1 MVYNILKGKIN
12 MEIKEI
18 YEETVPSSRFIGKKD
33 SDWGLFWE
41 DGWCDI
47 LKKIEGKSKFN
58 YITMK
63 RVVNGNEEYWV
74 GTLFNPDTPVP
85 EGLDFV
91 DFESF
96 RMAVF
101 RLYGKSNELYDLEAH
116 NQCLAKLSI
125 HGFTAREDC
134 WCIVRPR
141 YSVADGD
148 GNVIMDYYISIE

>member
-1 MVYNILKGKIN
+1 

-18 YEETVPSSRFIGKKD
+18 YEETVPSSRFIGKKN

-41 DGWCDI
+41 NGWSDI
-47 LKKIEGKSKFN
+47 LRKVERKSILKIEGKSKFE

-63 RVVNGNEEYWV
+63 RVVNEDEEYWV

-96 RMAVF
+96 QTVVF
-101 RLYGKSNELYDLEAH
+101 KIYGNLKDELYGLETH

-125 HGFTAREDC
+125 QGFTPREDC
-134 WCIVRPR
+134 WCIVRPC
-141 YSVADGD
+141 YSMRDSD
-148 GNVIMDYYISIE
+148 RNVLMEYYISIE